1 MPQEPTDIRDQ
12 GPSPDPR
19 QTDEDNLEHHIL
31 ATERKGRA
39 QDAYADD
46 YLRLQES
53 ERRFQ
58 ATFDQAA
65 VGLAH
70 VDPDGNWL
78 RVNRKLCAILGYSEK
93 ELLGKTFHEITHPD
107 DLDADLD
114 QIQRM
119 LTGTIDSYSME
130 KRYIRKDGSRVWVNL
145 TVALIW
151 TPERTPDYFV
161 SVIEDIDRRKQAEL
175 ALQLSERR
183 FRDLTENLTDWVWEI
198 DAEGRYSYLS
208 PGIEAVLGYAPEE
221 LLGRSPFELMPA
233 GEAERVRAL
242 FAHYHSHKQAF
253 QELKNINLHKDG
265 RELVVL
271 TSGLPILDQAGNLLG
286 YHGTDRDITEASRT
300 QQALE
305 QERLRLQAFLQTASD
320 GIHVINTQGLLVE
333 ANDAFLNM
341 IGHGQDAIGRLHVSD
356 WDPVMVGANFAHKR
370 DELVNERKMLL
381 FESRHRRADGS
392 YLDVEVNVNA
402 LKVGDECLLFAS
414 SRDIT
419 ERLNQQRQLQE
430 LNRNLEALVAE
441 RTRELKQAKEQAEQ
455 ASQAKSNFLANM
467 SHEIRTPLGAVLG
480 LARMGAR
487 DNLDRQVGDVF
498 EQILESGDH
507 LLKVI
512 NDILDFS
519 RIESGQMQLEWIP
532 YQLPKLVDHL
542 LELMRPKVQSRG
554 LQLKLEMDRQQP
566 AWVRGDPHR
575 LNQILLNLLGN
586 AIKFTER
593 GEVGLSIQ
601 RQGDETLFQVR
612 DTGIGM
618 TETQRAR
625 LFRSFEQADS
635 STTRLYGGTG
645 LGLSISRNLA
655 QLMGGD
661 IRVESA
667 PDQGS
672 CFTLNLP
679 LQQAEPEAMPAV
691 EHAQGPAASRLAGL
705 RLLAAEDVEINR
717 FILQDMLEHAGAEVV
732 FAENGMQ
739 ALGTIAREG
748 AKAFDAVLM
757 DIQMPIMDGY
767 QASKRIRTIAPDL
780 PIIGLTAHALKEERE
795 HCLAVGM
802 VDHVTKPIEEEV
814 LMEALI
820 RHCRPN
826 GHGAD
831 SATPEP

>member
-1 MPQEPTDIRDQ
+1 
-12 GPSPDPR
+12 
-19 QTDEDNLEHHIL
+19 
-31 ATERKGRA
+31 
-39 QDAYADD
+39 
-46 YLRLQES
+46 
-53 ERRFQ
+53 
-58 ATFDQAA
+58 
-65 VGLAH
+65 
-70 VDPDGNWL
+70 
-78 RVNRKLCAILGYSEK
+78 
-93 ELLGKTFHEITHPD
+93 
-107 DLDADLD
+107 
-114 QIQRM
+114 
-119 LTGTIDSYSME
+119 
-130 KRYIRKDGSRVWVNL
+130 
-145 TVALIW
+145 
-151 TPERTPDYFV
+151 
-161 SVIEDIDRRKQAEL
+161 
-175 ALQLSERR
+175 
-183 FRDLTENLTDWVWEI
+183 
-198 DAEGRYSYLS
+198 
-208 PGIEAVLGYAPEE
+208 
-221 LLGRSPFELMPA
+221 
-233 GEAERVRAL
+233 
-242 FAHYHSHKQAF
+242 
-253 QELKNINLHKDG
+253 
-265 RELVVL
+265 
-271 TSGLPILDQAGNLLG
+271 
-286 YHGTDRDITEASRT
+286 
-300 QQALE
+300 
-305 QERLRLQAFLQTASD
+305 D

-341 IGHGQDAIGRLHVSD
+341 IGHGREAIGRLHVSD
-356 WDPVMVGANFAHKR
+356 WDPAMVGANFADKR
-370 DELVNERKMLL
+370 NELVNEHKMLL
-381 FESRHRRADGS
+381 FESRHRRADGG

-441 RTRELKQAKEQAEQ
+441 RTQELKQAKEQAEQ
-455 ASQAKSNFLANM
+455 ASHAKSNFLANM

-487 DNLDRQVGDVF
+487 DNLDRQVGGVF

-554 LQLKLEMDRQQP
+554 LKLKLEMDRQQP
-566 AWVRGDPHR
+566 VWVRGDPHR

-661 IRVESA
+661 IRVESV

-679 LQQAEPEAMPAV
+679 LQQAEPEATPAV
-691 EHAQGPAASRLAGL
+691 EHPQGPAASRLAGL

-717 FILQDMLEHAGAEVV
+717 LILQDMLEHAGAEVV

-739 ALGTIAREG
+739 ALGT
-748 AKAFDAVLM
+748 
-757 DIQMPIMDGY
+757 
-767 QASKRIRTIAPDL
+767 
-780 PIIGLTAHALKEERE
+780 
-795 HCLAVGM
+795 
-802 VDHVTKPIEEEV
+802 
-814 LMEALI
+814 
-820 RHCRPN
+820 
-826 GHGAD
+826 
-831 SATPEP
+831 